1 MRIEQGARII
11 VENWIHAQP
20 EDVIHFITDETKLR
34 EADAFVRATRRIG
47 AIPKLTVLPSD
58 SVQAGDSIE
67 EMRHIMSYATAIVGA
82 TNYSF
87 ITTNAVDY
95 ALRHGARFLSLPLS
109 TNNGA
114 SLLEQDFIKMDPRGA
129 ARMGRPMLRCLRSSD
144 TVHITTKLGTDIH
157 FSIAHRKPGLFN
169 GVTARAG
176 VCASA
181 SFEVYIPPVETETH
195 GRVILDG
202 SMGYIGLV
210 KKPLEL
216 GFERGYLTYIE
227 PTEDGRRLKAF
238 LEDFGDPEM
247 YCAAE
252 LGIGQAG
259 GRYDLTPERVAINL
273 DDARI
278 QDNEGNQPID
288 VAIFEDG
295 APAYFSNLPI
305 KAMVARI
312 REVGLPASVSN
323 TAGTFVCNHLMY
335 GVLYHIA
342 KSYPGV
348 KGGFMHV
355 PFVPSQ
361 TVNRPT
367 PAPSMCERDIARGI
381 EAAIAA
387 IAENETDITAAE
399 GRTH

>member
-34 EADAFVRATRRIG
+34 EAEAFVHATRRIG

-114 SLLEQDFIKMDPRGA
+114 SLLEQDFIKMDPRAA
-129 ARMGRPMLRCLRSSD
+129 ARMGRPMLRCLRRSD
-144 TVHITTKLGTDIH
+144 TVHITTKLGTDIR
-157 FSIAHRKPGLFN
+157 FGIAHRKPGLFN

-176 VCASA
+176 ICASA
-181 SFEVYIPPVETETH
+181 SFEVYIPPVETETQ
-195 GRVILDG
+195 GRVVLDG

-210 KKPLEL
+210 RKPLEL
-216 GFERGYLTYIE
+216 GFEKGYLTYIE

-252 LGIGQAG
+252 LGIGLNRLARCRGSSYIEDESAYRTFHIGFGRNLALGGDHDAAG
-259 GRYDLTPERVAINL
+259 HFDIVVHNPTIITGESVLMM
-273 DDARI
+273 
-278 QDNEGNQPID
+278 
-288 VAIFEDG
+288 DG
-295 APAYFSNLPI
+295 ESCAWF
-305 KAMVARI
+305 
-312 REVGLPASVSN
+312 
-323 TAGTFVCNHLMY
+323 
-335 GVLYHIA
+335 
-342 KSYPGV
+342 
-348 KGGFMHV
+348 
-355 PFVPSQ
+355 
-361 TVNRPT
+361 
-367 PAPSMCERDIARGI
+367 
-381 EAAIAA
+381 
-387 IAENETDITAAE
+387 
-399 GRTH
+399 

>member
-114 SLLEQDFIKMDPRGA
+114 SLLEQDFIKMDPRAA
-129 ARMGRPMLRCLRSSD
+129 ARMGRPMLRCLRRSD
-144 TVHITTKLGTDIH
+144 TVHITTKLGTDIR
-157 FSIAHRKPGLFN
+157 FGIAHRKPGLFN

-176 VCASA
+176 ICASA
-181 SFEVYIPPVETETH
+181 SFEVYIPPVETETQ
-195 GRVILDG
+195 GRVVLDG

-210 KKPLEL
+210 RKPLEL
-216 GFERGYLTYIE
+216 GFEKGYLTYIE

-252 LGIGQAG
+252 LGIGLNRLARCRGSSYIEDESAYRTFHIGFGRNLALGGDHDAAG
-259 GRYDLTPERVAINL
+259 HFDIVVHNPTIITGESVLMM
-273 DDARI
+273 
-278 QDNEGNQPID
+278 
-288 VAIFEDG
+288 DG
-295 APAYFSNLPI
+295 ESCAWF
-305 KAMVARI
+305 
-312 REVGLPASVSN
+312 
-323 TAGTFVCNHLMY
+323 
-335 GVLYHIA
+335 
-342 KSYPGV
+342 
-348 KGGFMHV
+348 
-355 PFVPSQ
+355 
-361 TVNRPT
+361 
-367 PAPSMCERDIARGI
+367 
-381 EAAIAA
+381 
-387 IAENETDITAAE
+387 
-399 GRTH
+399 

>member
-34 EADAFVRATRRIG
+34 EAQAFTHAARQIG

-67 EMRHIMSYATAIVGA
+67 EMRKIMSYATAIVGA

-95 ALRHGARFLSLPLS
+95 ALHHGARFLSLPLS
-109 TNNGA
+109 TNDGT
-114 SLLEQDFIKMDPRGA
+114 SLLEQDFLKMDPGAA

-144 TVHITTKLGTDIH
+144 TVHITTKLGTDIS
-157 FSIAHRKPGLFN
+157 FGIKGREPGIFN

-181 SFEVYIPPVETETH
+181 SFEVYIPPVETETQ

-210 KKPLEL
+210 RKPLEL
-216 GFERGYLTYIE
+216 GFEKGYLTYIE
-227 PTEDGRRLKAF
+227 PTPDGQKLKAF

-252 LGIGQAG
+252 LGIG
-259 GRYDLTPERVAINL
+259 L
-273 DDARI
+273 
-278 QDNEGNQPID
+278 NQISRCRG
-288 VAIFEDG
+288 ASYIEDEST
-295 APAYFSNLPI
+295 Y
-305 KAMVARI
+305 
-312 REVGLPASVSN
+312 
-323 TAGTFVCNHLMY
+323 GTFHIGFGRNLALGGDHDAAGHFDIVVHNPTIITGESVLMKD
-335 GVLYHIA
+335 GESCA
-342 KSYPGV
+342 W
-348 KGGFMHV
+348 F
-355 PFVPSQ
+355 
-361 TVNRPT
+361 
-367 PAPSMCERDIARGI
+367 
-381 EAAIAA
+381 
-387 IAENETDITAAE
+387 
-399 GRTH
+399 